1 MLQLT
6 VPEGARLAE
15 IIVPTIDT
23 TRYSWLLKAC
33 LNIKKPVMFCGD
45 SGTAKT
51 VTAKDSFNTMDTD
64 TYAFLTINFS
74 SRTSSFDFQS
84 IIEENIEKKNIT
96 NYGPKMV
103 GKKMVMF
110 IDDLNM
116 PSIDR
121 YGTQSPNALLKF
133 LVDRNQ
139 LFQRSG
145 ELLLRNIIDI
155 RYVGCITP
163 PAGGNNR
170 VDPRLMSLFNV
181 FNLTFPNKDQI

>member
-1 MLQLT
+1 M
-6 VPEGARLAE
+6 
-15 IIVPTIDT
+15 
-23 TRYSWLLKAC
+23 
-33 LNIKKPVMFCGD
+33 
-45 SGTAKT
+45 
-51 VTAKDSFNTMDTD
+51 
-64 TYAFLTINFS
+64 
-74 SRTSSFDFQS
+74 

-96 NYGPKMV
+96 NYGPKMA

-116 PSIDR
+116 PTIDR

-155 RYVGCITP
+155 RYVGCISP

-181 FNLTFPNKDQI
+181 FNLTFPNKEQI